1 MNDISNKQST
11 PKISD
16 FENFFILLKVKQTIP
31 I

>member
-1 MNDISNKQST
+1 MSDLSNKQYILS
-11 PKISD
+11 ISD